1 MNTTRTIGL
10 RTKLLTAFLLG
21 SCITLTIAMIG
32 INRLHALD
40 VADTRLYERMTVP
53 LDAIGNAAVAFQR
66 TRINMRDALN
76 APTEAERAKARET
89 IRGLRGTLDKDL
101 AIFGKALDSESERR
115 DFDTFEKTRQ
125 TYQALMDKVFLLQ
138 ESGQHDEAVSIVN
151 GEGRDLAHRY
161 QELLDKLVQA
171 KVSAARQ
178 TSTDNS
184 DLADKA
190 TALMYLLTALGLLV
204 SVGSG
209 LLLTRNVMNQ
219 LGEDPGYLAQVAGE
233 IASGNLDVRFRGQK
247 REGGVYHV
255 MRGMVQT
262 MKDKITEAEAQTA
275 EAAEQARL
283 ARIATDEANAA
294 KTAAERARAEG
305 MMHAAQQLDKV
316 VEIVSS
322 ASEELSAQIEQS
334 SRGAEVQSQRVA
346 ETATAMEEMNAT
358 VLEVARNASQA
369 ADSSA
374 EARAKAVAGSD
385 VVTQAV
391 ASIRSVQ
398 TVSLALKEDMAAL
411 GKQAEGIGRIMNV
424 ISDIADQTN
433 LLALNAAIEAARA
446 GDAGRGFAVVADEVR
461 KLAEKTMAATQEVGD
476 AIRGIQQGA
485 TRNMEHVENTTTTI
499 HQATELAGQSGT
511 ALEEIVRLVEVATDQ
526 VRSIAAASEE
536 QSAASEEI
544 SRSVDEINRISG
556 ETSSAM
562 NQSAQAVGE
571 LAAQTHSLRGLI
583 DRMKTGG

>member
-233 IASGNLDVRFRGQK
+233 IASGNLDVRFREQK

-411 GKQAEGIGRIMNV
+411 GKQAGTGI
-424 ISDIADQTN
+424 
-433 LLALNAAIEAARA
+433 
-446 GDAGRGFAVVADEVR
+446 VA
-461 KLAEKTMAATQEVGD
+461 
-476 AIRGIQQGA
+476 
-485 TRNMEHVENTTTTI
+485 
-499 HQATELAGQSGT
+499 
-511 ALEEIVRLVEVATDQ
+511 
-526 VRSIAAASEE
+526 
-536 QSAASEEI
+536 
-544 SRSVDEINRISG
+544 
-556 ETSSAM
+556 ET
-562 NQSAQAVGE
+562 
-571 LAAQTHSLRGLI
+571 
-583 DRMKTGG
+583 

>member
-101 AIFGKALDSESERR
+101 AIFGKALNSESERR

-233 IASGNLDVRFRGQK
+233 IASGNLDVRFREQK

-294 KTAAERARAEG
+294 KTAAECARAEG

-485 TRNMEHVENTTTTI
+485 VRNMEHVENTTTTI